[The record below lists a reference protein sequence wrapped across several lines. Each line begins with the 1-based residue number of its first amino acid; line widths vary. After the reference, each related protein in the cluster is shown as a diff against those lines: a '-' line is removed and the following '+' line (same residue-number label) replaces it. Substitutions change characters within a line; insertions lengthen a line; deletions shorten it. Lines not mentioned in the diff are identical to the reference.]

1 MDKQIT
7 KSDADSIKA
16 LRNLYEELSDVE
28 KAQVDIVSLENLENT
43 INRLINEDNNTGN
56 DSDTD
61 NTIFDN
67 EDGNSS
73 VETGDTSLL
82 MVIIAMLVVSAGI
95 FSVTV
100 SKRKKIRSN
109 NESI

>member
-1 MDKQIT
+1 MKFQIDNYYLFSKNT
-7 KSDADSIKA
+7 DNFKLEYGNFK
-16 LRNLYEELSDVE
+16 E
-28 KAQVDIVSLENLENT
+28 SLNK
-43 INRLINEDNNTGN
+43 INNYFYKINEDNNIGN